1 MKKQGKT
8 AKNYLDFVPA
18 HSENIE
24 WKQVDNGMVQLIL
37 HRTGFFNRVSQKLF
51 GAPKLSY
58 IDLDELGS
66 YVWQQI
72 DGQKTVYEIGVL
84 VKDHFGESAGPVFER
99 LVKYMKLLSNN
110 HFIYIIGSLSKTG
123 DS

>member
-1 MKKQGKT
+1 MSTQGNT

-18 HSENIE
+18 HSEKIE
-24 WKQVDNGMVQLIL
+24 WKLFDNGMVQLIL

-51 GAPKLSY
+51 GAPKYSY

-72 DGQKTVYEIGVL
+72 DGQKSVHEIGVL
-84 VKDHFGESAGPVFER
+84 VEGRFGRTAAPVFER
-99 LVKYMKLLSNN
+99 LVKYMKMLSNN
-110 HFIYIIGSLSKTG
+110 RFIVIKDNSS
-123 DS
+123 